1 MDIFKDTL
9 ILFVLSFIKEKN
21 KMNIEPKEAEKLIK
35 LPPDNS
41 YGDYSVASYYLAKYG
56 FKGKPEN
63 TASEFLNYA
72 QVNFEQIKDFFSKIE
87 IKGPYVNF
95 FVHKEKFISITVKN
109 VLKHNK
115 AYGREYLNKP
125 ERVVIDFSSPN
136 IAKPFGVGHL
146 RSTVIG
152 MSLANIY
159 EFCGYDVLK
168 INYLGDF
175 GTQFGKLI
183 TAFCHYDDIDFY
195 EFEKDPI
202 KVLYKLYIRIHKE
215 AQEDSGLE
223 EDARLRFKRLEE
235 NILKT
240 KRALEKYLEN
250 LQNGANILRKED
262 DWSAVKI
269 TAKNKNDFCRTEDRQ
284 YDIWSLFRGLSIE
297 EFKRIYNLMGIRFDV
312 YEGESQSAE
321 FANEVVE
328 ILYKTGLAM
337 ESEGAII
344 IPLKGV
350 KTPAL
355 IAKSDG
361 TSLYLS
367 RDIVTAILRMAK
379 YSYNKMIYVVGSE
392 QSLHFNQLFNIFNI
406 LKDGKNKLN
415 NYPVFQKYASS
426 LSGKLVHI
434 KFGRIIGMSTRKGN
448 LVFLEDYID
457 EARLK
462 AMEKLNER
470 DDISNN
476 ANAVTSFNGEN
487 NEKDIFTLDEKES
500 TALKIGIGAV
510 IFNDLKTRRDTD
522 VNFNWD
528 NVLSFEGQT
537 GPYLQYTV
545 SRINS
550 LISRLIKENGNDIT
564 GIIGINNIMFHTL
577 TDIKWGGASFDN
589 NFDNNFDD
597 EFSISERNSDFNE
610 IYLIAKQISI
620 FKDNIEMA
628 LNLNEPSIVSSYV
641 LELASL
647 FNKYYQNYRLMGQD
661 FEYIKPRLYLLM
673 AIKAVLT
680 NALKLLCIPILE
692 RM

>member
-1 MDIFKDTL
+1 MDIFKENL
-9 ILFVLSFIKEKN
+9 ISFIIPFIKEKN
-21 KMNIEPKEAEKLIK
+21 KQDIDPQEAEKLIK
-35 LPPDNS
+35 TPPDSS
-41 YGDYSVASYYLAKYG
+41 YGDYSVASYYLTKYG
-56 FKGKPEN
+56 FKGKAEDA
-63 TASEFLNYA
+63 ASELLNYA
-72 QVNFEQIKDFFSKIE
+72 QANFEQIKDFFSKIE

-95 FVHKEKFISITVKN
+95 FVHKEKFIGVIVKN
-109 VLKHNK
+109 VLKHNGS
-115 AYGREYLNKP
+115 YGRGLPRKP
-125 ERVVIDFSSPN
+125 EKVIIDFSSPN

-159 EFCGYDVLK
+159 EFCGHNVLK

-183 TAFCHYDDIDFY
+183 TAFCRYGDIDFH
-195 EFEKDPI
+195 EFEKDPV
-202 KVLYKLYIRIHKE
+202 KALYGLYVRIHKE
-215 AQEDSGLE
+215 AQTDLSLE

-235 NILKT
+235 NILKS
-240 KRALEKYLEN
+240 KRVFEEYLEN
-250 LQNGANILRKED
+250 LQHSANIQKKED
-262 DWSAVKI
+262 ECTDIKI
-269 TAKNKNDFCRTEDRQ
+269 TAENKSGFCGTDAGQ
-284 YDIWSLFRGLSIE
+284 YDIWRLFRSLSIE
-297 EFKRIYNLMGIRFDV
+297 EFKRIYNLIGISFDV

-321 FANEVVE
+321 FANEVVK
-328 ILYKTGLAM
+328 ILYKSGLAA

-344 IPLKGV
+344 VPLKDI

-367 RDIVTAILRMAK
+367 RDIVTAVLRMAK
-379 YSYNKMIYVVGSE
+379 YNYDKMIYVVGSE
-392 QSLHFNQLFNIFNI
+392 QSLHFNQLFNIFD
-406 LKDGKNKLN
+406 LLRDSKDKLSN
-415 NYPVFQKYASS
+415 NPFFQKYASS
-426 LSGKLVHI
+426 VSGRLVHV

-457 EARLK
+457 EASKR
-462 AMEKLNER
+462 AAEKLKER
-470 DDISNN
+470 DAVSNS
-476 ANAVTSFNGEN
+476 AGTVTGFSGNDEN
-487 NEKDIFTLDEKES
+487 KKDIFTLDEKES

-510 IFNDLKTRRDTD
+510 IFNDLKTRRNTD

-550 LISRLIKENGNDIT
+550 LIARLIKGNDNGVSPVENRVNDAEFNAAAGIKET
-564 GIIGINNIMFHTL
+564 GT
-577 TDIKWGGASFDN
+577 SFDN
-589 NFDNNFDD
+589 TAAV
-597 EFSISERNSDFNE
+597 SERDNDFNE
-610 IYLIAKQISI
+610 IYLIVKQISV
-620 FKDNIEMA
+620 FKDNIEAA
-628 LNLNEPSIVSSYV
+628 LNLNEPSIISSYI

-647 FNKYYQNYRLMGQD
+647 FNKYYQNYRLIGRD
-661 FEYIKPRLYLLM
+661 YEYIKPRLYLLT
-673 AIKAVLT
+673 AIKIILI

>member
-9 ILFVLSFIKEKN
+9 ILFVVSFIKEKN
-21 KMNIEPKEAEKLIK
+21 KMDIEPKEAEKLIK
-35 LPPDNS
+35 LPPDSS
-41 YGDYSVASYYLAKYG
+41 YGDYSVTSYYLTKYG
-56 FKGKPEN
+56 FKGKAEDV
-63 TASEFLNYA
+63 ASEFLNYA
-72 QVNFEQIKDFFSKIE
+72 QVNFEQINGFFSKIE

-109 VLKHNK
+109 VLKHGS
-115 AYGREYLNKP
+115 AYGKGHLNKP
-125 ERVVIDFSSPN
+125 ERVIIDFSSPN

-183 TAFCHYDDIDFY
+183 TAFCYYDDIDFH

-202 KVLYKLYIRIHKE
+202 KILYKLYVRIHKE
-215 AQEDSGLE
+215 AQEDSILE

-250 LQNGANILRKED
+250 LQNGTNISRKED
-262 DWSAVKI
+262 NWSTINI
-269 TAKNKNDFCRTEDRQ
+269 TAKNKNDFCRTEDGQ
-284 YDIWSLFRGLSIE
+284 YNIWSLFRGLSIE
-297 EFKRIYNLMGIRFDV
+297 EFKRIYNIMGIRFDV

-344 IPLKGV
+344 IPLKDI

-367 RDIVTAILRMAK
+367 RDIVTAVLRMAK
-379 YSYNKMIYVVGSE
+379 YGYDKMIYVVGSE
-392 QSLHFNQLFNIFNI
+392 QSLHFNQLFNIFDI
-406 LKDGKNKLN
+406 LKDSKNRLN
-415 NYPVFQKYASS
+415 NNPIFQKYASS
-426 LSGKLVHI
+426 VSGKLVHV

-462 AMEKLNER
+462 AMEKLKER

-476 ANAVTSFNGEN
+476 ANDVTSFNREQD
-487 NEKDIFTLDEKES
+487 EKDIFTLDEKES

-510 IFNDLKTRRDTD
+510 IFNDLKTRRDTN

-550 LISRLIKENGNDIT
+550 LISRLIKKNGNDIA
-564 GIIGINNIMFHTL
+564 GITRINDIMFNTI
-577 TDIKWGGASFDN
+577 TDIKGTGVGVGVS
-589 NFDNNFDD
+589 FDD
-597 EFSISERNSDFNE
+597 EFSISERDSDFNE

-620 FKDNIEMA
+620 FKDNIEGA

-647 FNKYYQNYRLMGQD
+647 FNKYYQNYRLIGRNS
-661 FEYIKPRLYLLM
+661 EYIKPRLYLLM